1 MVRDIGF
8 EPIRILIKSQK
19 LYLIS
24 LSPLKMNVRNQVK
37 LTLSAIL
44 ALAKVSET
52 YDTIF
57 LDEMLIHLEPRQL
70 PLPRLFRNPV
80 VLTID
85 IIADIVKQV

>member
-1 MVRDIGF
+1 LSQLYYF
-8 EPIRILIKSQK
+8 TNILT
-19 LYLIS
+19 
-24 LSPLKMNVRNQVK
+24 KMNVRNQVK